1 MKKSLLLC
9 FALMFMLFATAQEKF
24 NEGKITMTQALSTD
38 NEEMQAM
45 LDQMMG
51 GKTMETVSYVKGQK
65 SRTEINNPMSG
76 DIITISNMDEKQMLL
91 LMDNPML
98 GKKYTLTSLGKAE
111 EEKFKDNITIVEGT
125 ETKTVLGYKCKQQM
139 VTINQDGVKMEME
152 MYVTDKIAPVMSQQ
166 TSMLGDKLKG
176 FPMYM
181 VLKMN
186 QQGMAMTITT
196 EVTQLDKES
205 VSDGIFSL
213 TPPEGYTKMEGM

>member
-24 NEGKITMTQALSTD
+24 NEGKITMTQTLSTD

-139 VTINQDGVKMEME
+139 VTIDQDGVKMEME
-152 MYVTDKIAPVMSQQ
+152 MYITDKIAPVMSQQ

>member
-196 EVTQLDKES
+196 EVTQLD
-205 VSDGIFSL
+205 
-213 TPPEGYTKMEGM
+213 